1 LQKYSFLTK
10 KYILRTDSQ
19 VPGQIV
25 IIITETFG
33 LNEKV
38 FNPHQVAGSGIV
50 LRNEIA
56 GM

>member
-10 KYILRTDSQ
+10 KYILLTDSQ